1 MNVEQSPLLK
11 QLESDPQALKEFL
24 ARLMRPAPEKTDAT
38 VTLDNIEYK
47 IERSP
52 AITRQTAE

>member
-24 ARLMRPAPEKTDAT
+24 ARLMRPAPENADAT

-52 AITRQTAE
+52 AITRQTAD